1 MIHVEIRPSWSFLS
15 YPGEMIWACLTY
27 VKSHLSVARK
37 KIFVKKF
44 FDTSRY
50 LPSPEARFILIYD
63 LHRYLK
69 PLGRKVLVKNFNTNI
84 FAVFGK
90 FDKKSIKRK
99 KFFLIIFIFP
109 YSFIKWFE
117 AHKKAFFTRFRYI
130 KLEAKPKAFIGSI
143 GPYRAYSWQTMT
155 LRDPSKKRQ
164 VDFKCQKNGR
174 LRLRGLNKIY
184 SVGV

>member
-1 MIHVEIRPSWSFLS
+1 MIHVEIRSSWGFLS

-27 VKSHLSVARK
+27 VKSHLSIARK
-37 KIFVKKF
+37 KIFVNKF
-44 FDTSRY
+44 FDTSCY

-69 PLGRKVLVKNFNTNI
+69 PLGRKVHVKNFNTNV
-84 FAVFGK
+84 FAVFWQIWQ
-90 FDKKSIKRK
+90 KKHQK
-99 KFFLIIFIFP
+99 KNFFFIIFIFP

-117 AHKKAFFTRFRYI
+117 AHKKPFFTRFSII
-130 KLEAKPKAFIGSI
+130 KLESKPKAFIESI

-164 VDFKCQKNGR
+164 VYFKCRKNGR
-174 LRLRGLNKIY
+174 LRLRGLMELTLN
-184 SVGV
+184 

>member
-37 KIFVKKF
+37 KIFVKKI

-99 KFFLIIFIFP
+99 KNFFIIFIFP

-117 AHKKAFFTRFRYI
+117 AYKKPFFTRFSIHKARGQ
-130 KLEAKPKAFIGSI
+130 AKSFYRVHRPLSCIFMTDNDFTWPVEKKACRLQVAKKWRVA
-143 GPYRAYSWQTMT
+143 PP
-155 LRDPSKKRQ
+155 RD
-164 VDFKCQKNGR
+164 
-174 LRLRGLNKIY
+174 
-184 SVGV
+184 